1 MAQATNTRFSVAVHL
16 ATLLAGRPGELVDSG
31 ELAVSPATNPVHV
44 RRVLGSLRTAGLV
57 HSHAGP
63 RGGWALSRPPESL
76 TLADIWTAI
85 NADDPVLGVH
95 LPAPGCPVGRAVTT
109 HLHAQD
115 TLARQAL
122 LDSLARTTIADLLA
136 PAAP

>member
-1 MAQATNTRFSVAVHL
+1 MAQATNTQFSVAVHL

-44 RRVLGSLRTAGLV
+44 RRVLGRLRAAGLV

-63 RGGWALSRPPESL
+63 RGGWALSRPPETL
-76 TLADIWTAI
+76 TLADIWTAV

-95 LPAPGCPVGRAVTT
+95 LPNPACPVGRTVTAN
-109 HLHAQD
+109 LHAQD
-115 TLARQAL
+115 ALAREAVL
-122 LDSLARTTIADLLA
+122 TSLARTTIADLLA
-136 PAAP
+136 PAAL